1 MYGKNYPLQI
11 PPDYLLNAP
20 FTQQLCKEDV
30 IIDGP
35 AGKYEIAVGFIHG
48 AAPACGQQS
57 FWVGK
62 KTQLPYD
69 RIKRDSLGKRNRI
82 TCIIGTAWRNC
93 SDFLGASHIST
104 NKCQTILVGD
114 LIPELSQRDDWKK
127 LLELIY
133 TGSIAIFLTTNSLKH
148 ASDPLFWLPLEING
162 RMEKPNHGTLVGMIL
177 FKITQFLRDYLAG
190 ES

>member
-1 MYGKNYPLQI
+1 M
-11 PPDYLLNAP
+11 NAP
-20 FTQQLCKEDV
+20 FTQQLCKEDI

-62 KTQLPYD
+62 KTQLPLIESD
-69 RIKRDSLGKRNRI
+69 VILSES
-82 TCIIGTAWRNC
+82 GTELHALLEQHGVNC

-114 LIPELSQRDDWKK
+114 LIL
-127 LLELIY
+127 
-133 TGSIAIFLTTNSLKH
+133 N
-148 ASDPLFWLPLEING
+148 
-162 RMEKPNHGTLVGMIL
+162 
-177 FKITQFLRDYLAG
+177 
-190 ES
+190 